1 MDTTSINEK
10 EQMADIEIDLES
22 FSKEALIDLIRYAH
36 KNNLTFNEA
45 IVSILQTYIQS
56 NNL

>member
-22 FSKEALIDLIRYAH
+22 FSKETLIDLIQHAH